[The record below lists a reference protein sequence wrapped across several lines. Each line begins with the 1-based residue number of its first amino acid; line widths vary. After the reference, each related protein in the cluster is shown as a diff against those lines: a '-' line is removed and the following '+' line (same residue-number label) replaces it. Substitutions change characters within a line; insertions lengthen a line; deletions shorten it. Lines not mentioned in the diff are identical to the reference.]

1 MKKVDRKKKVEAV
14 KDYLSSGQGLLVVS
28 ARHGISV
35 ETLRKAVGPSRIR
48 KRGKRK
54 NANAIASS
62 AQATLFPASVKV
74 PSARKGK
81 KNEVFE
87 NSNKRW
93 SRTEV
98 SLLVDSVNDGLTAGE
113 TAKLLGRS
121 KTAVMQRKHLLISQ
135 GVIPDPLRFPIPD
148 GIKRVRKEVIEAVA
162 EYDEDKIVGASTKID
177 SIDLVDLADLA
188 KRFGLNVTITISGEV
203 TTVNMHS

>member
-14 KDYLSSGQGLLVVS
+14 KDYLSSRQGLLVVS

-35 ETLRKAVGPSRIR
+35 ETLRKAVGPTRIR
-48 KRGKRK
+48 KRGKPK
-54 NANAIASS
+54 NIIASS
-62 AQATLFPASVKV
+62 PKSTLFPASVEV
-74 PSARKGK
+74 PSTRKE

-98 SLLVDSVNDGLTAGE
+98 SLLIDSVNDGLTVGE

-121 KTAVMQRKHLLISQ
+121 KNAVMQRKHLLIFE
-135 GVIPDPLRFPIPD
+135 GVIPDPSRFPTPD
-148 GIKRVRKEVIEAVA
+148 GIKRVSKEVIEAVA
-162 EYDEDKIVGASTKID
+162 EYDEDKGLGVSTKINN
-177 SIDLVDLADLA
+177 IDLEDLADLVN
-188 KRFGLNVTITISGEV
+188 RFGLNVTITISGEV

>member
-54 NANAIASS
+54 NAIASS

-121 KTAVMQRKHLLISQ
+121 KTAVMQRKHLLISK
-135 GVIPDPLRFPIPD
+135 GVITDPLRFPIPD

-162 EYDEDKIVGASTKID
+162 EYDEDNSVGVSPKID

>member
-54 NANAIASS
+54 NAIASS
-62 AQATLFPASVKV
+62 AQATLSPASVKV

-121 KTAVMQRKHLLISQ
+121 KTAVMQRKHLLISK
-135 GVIPDPLRFPIPD
+135 GVITDPLRFPIPD

-162 EYDEDKIVGASTKID
+162 EYDEDNGVGVSPKID